1 MRLLT
6 FEPKVSGTWNPQKTQ
21 LQVKIFRYKDA
32 VTSFFR
38 SGQVKSAFLFSIF
51 KISAKKV
58 RGGACLGYVVN

>member
-38 SGQVKSAFLFSIF
+38 SGQEILSPRSLLSGMGDLNRIKYEVLNIT
-51 KISAKKV
+51 I
-58 RGGACLGYVVN
+58 